1 MICQETTLSCFTNR
15 KNNNNNKMET
25 SHIVISLLV
34 LSIIALVTYIIFNRK
49 DDEDTKEPDTL
60 EKALEQNQTKDI
72 QIQTMYQSYAE
83 GQSFGPSMPA
93 KNPFDDIL
101 NSANASNV
109 QIIVRKDRGEF
120 TPNPREFQDPVN
132 VLFEI
137 CGCKKV
143 NIDINTLMATSVR
156 IKDRIEI
163 PFIFI
168 VLNRCQ
174 TNPNKIPKADLIVN
188 DIIAFL
194 AFEEIKT
201 KLKYTYDSKTR
212 ELTFIGP
219 RTHDFFRYA
228 PNKKTMKLVEVR
240 EALKTSW
247 MVMASEIFPLIEKSD
262 YLNRQI
268 NVCDIKKKL
277 MN

>member
-1 MICQETTLSCFTNR
+1 
-15 KNNNNNKMET
+15 
-25 SHIVISLLV
+25 
-34 LSIIALVTYIIFNRK
+34 
-49 DDEDTKEPDTL
+49 
-60 EKALEQNQTKDI
+60 
-72 QIQTMYQSYAE
+72 
-83 GQSFGPSMPA
+83 MPA
-93 KNPFDDIL
+93 KSPFDDIL
-101 NSANASNV
+101 KSANASNV
-109 QIIVRKDRGEF
+109 KIIVRKDRGQF
-120 TPNPREFQDPVN
+120 TPNPREYQEPVN

-156 IKDRIEI
+156 IQDRIEI

-174 TNPNKIPKADLIVN
+174 TNPNKIPKANLIVN
-188 DIIAFL
+188 DIIATL
-194 AFEEIKT
+194 AFEDIKT

-219 RTHDFFRYA
+219 RRHDFFRYA
-228 PNKKTMKLVEVR
+228 PNKNTMKLVEVR

-268 NVCDIKKKL
+268 NVCDINK
-277 MN
+277 N